1 MLHVDLKSNHS
12 RFSHVTLPFM
22 QKQWSIQLKILK
34 LVIRVYTNGAS
45 EEDNQCTTLNKE
57 EDAVGEIIQQKKRKG
72 TPHTHTCTYV
82 LL

>member
-45 EEDNQCTTLNKE
+45 EEDNQCTT
-57 EDAVGEIIQQKKRKG
+57 
-72 TPHTHTCTYV
+72 
-82 LL
+82 